1 MTVEIAEKCPD
12 SASGRHFWLDV
23 TTEADRPNKR
33 YLPQLSQGS
42 LGRALV
48 ICRVRYRRA
57 WVSDETR
64 GAISVPDLLGRSQE
78 ERSADG

>member
-33 YLPQLSQGS
+33 YNCRSCRKEVLDEPSSFVALDTAARGS
-42 LGRALV
+42 AMRLAAL
-48 ICRVRYRRA
+48 
-57 WVSDETR
+57 
-64 GAISVPDLLGRSQE
+64 
-78 ERSADG
+78 